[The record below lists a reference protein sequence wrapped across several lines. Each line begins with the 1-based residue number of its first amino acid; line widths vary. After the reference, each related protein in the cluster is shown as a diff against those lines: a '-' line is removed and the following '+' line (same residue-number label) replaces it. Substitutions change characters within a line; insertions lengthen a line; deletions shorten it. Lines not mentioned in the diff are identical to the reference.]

1 MTSSDYIALAAHM
14 VAGLSLLLSYKTYKK
29 NESNNISI
37 EKAKLRDR
45 LISYNMKIF
54 EAIRNNDICK
64 SNLQDIL
71 NNLDL
76 YETSEKVKEISEGH
90 LESIINIGNKLD
102 EFRSNNT
109 DRLDID
115 FNNYNVDNQAVL
127 I

>member
-1 MTSSDYIALAAHM
+1 MTSSDYIALAALM

>member
-1 MTSSDYIALAAHM
+1 
-14 VAGLSLLLSYKTYKK
+14 
-29 NESNNISI
+29 
-37 EKAKLRDR
+37 
-45 LISYNMKIF
+45 MKIF

>member
-1 MTSSDYIALAAHM
+1 MTSLDYIALAAHM

-54 EAIRNNDICK
+54 EATRNNDICK

>member
-1 MTSSDYIALAAHM
+1 MTSLDYIALAAHM

-45 LISYNMKIF
+45 LISCNMKIF